1 VVRKSVLARLTGGLL
16 LTLALVAALVAPAA
30 SGAAAQEQA
39 TTIILLE
46 SPSSSAPVSTRMMV
60 SGWAADPTGQDS
72 GVDRVLVYLGDPHN
86 GGQEL
91 GLATYG
97 QPRPDVVRTLG
108 DNRFANSGFQ
118 LAVELPPGDYG
129 LTIYAHKNTAGPDE
143 GWVVHSATFSASAS
157 VRPDPQAVAL
167 LGGEQPQVRTAA
179 PGTSSSTTAATGP
192 SGRPTNVDRAFG
204 GGTNS
209 GGFSATSPD
218 GVGIRTT
225 VSRHDP
231 IPLEPTV
238 PGMSSAQGIGRGDIE
253 LADATGSG
261 AGIRTSVA
269 SEPVGGASTRSG
281 QYQTGS
287 VTLTGGGGNTCP
299 GPNCP
304 ANTQAVNQAMQ
315 NLPPNLVRELIG
327 YNIPG
332 LGNNTPCIPTNAQ
345 GAPGACNP
353 TTGSSIQP
361 GAPTGIQQLQSQ
373 NAAAMQAA
381 QNQPSVL
388 SPVNTG
394 PACQQYGSN
403 GQCTA
408 VAGSQGPLGSTC
420 LRFAGSQCVYYGQ
433 PQAGAAGQAAPGALQ
448 GAAAAGLGALNQLG
462 ATNPMAGTNPLAA
475 TGPLGGS
482 GCAQWGG
489 SGQCLA
495 PAATGAAGRNDGF
508 MPGLAM
514 TYQPGVVSPAGGT
527 PANSGL
533 QPVSVPITQ
542 TAPAGVSS
550 APATATSPYGGVA
563 APGMTGGG
571 ICLQFGAGGTCVRS
585 Q

>member
-1 VVRKSVLARLTGGLL
+1 MVQRSVLARLAGGLL
-16 LTLALVAALVAPAA
+16 PALALVVALVAPAA
-30 SGAAAQEQA
+30 NGAAAQEQA
-39 TTIILLE
+39 TTIIQLE
-46 SPSSSAPVSTRMMV
+46 NPSGSAPVSTRMMV
-60 SGWAADPTGQDS
+60 SGWAADPAGQDS
-72 GVDRVLVYLGDPHN
+72 GVDRVLLYLGDPNN

-108 DNRFANSGFQ
+108 DARFANSGFQ
-118 LAVELPPGDYG
+118 LAVELPPGDYT
-129 LTIYAHKNTAGPDE
+129 LTVYAHKNTAGPDE
-143 GWVVHSATFSASAS
+143 GWVVYSAPFSASAS

-179 PGTSSSTTAATGP
+179 PGTSSGTAAATGP
-192 SGRPTNVDRAFG
+192 AGRPSTVDRAFG
-204 GGTNS
+204 GGTS
-209 GGFSATSPD
+209 PGGFNVSSPD

-231 IPLEPTV
+231 IPLDPLV
-238 PGMSSAQGIGRGDIE
+238 PGMSSAQGTANAVE
-253 LADATGSG
+253 LADPTGSG
-261 AGIRTSVA
+261 SGIRTSVA
-269 SEPVGGASTRSG
+269 SESVGGVGNNNG
-281 QYQTGS
+281 QYRTGS
-287 VTLTGGGGNTCP
+287 VTMTGGSGNTCP

-304 ANTQAVNQAMQ
+304 ANSQAVNQAMQ

-345 GAPGACNP
+345 GTPGACNP

-373 NAAAMQAA
+373 NAAALQAA
-381 QNQPSVL
+381 QNQPSVV
-388 SPVNTG
+388 PPTNPG
-394 PACQQYGSN
+394 PPCQQYGAN
-403 GQCTA
+403 GQCA
-408 VAGSQGPLGSTC
+408 SVVGSQGPLGSTC

-433 PQAGAAGQAAPGALQ
+433 PQAGAAGQTAPGALP
-448 GAAAAGLGALNQLG
+448 GATAAGLGALNQLG
-462 ATNPMAGTNPLAA
+462 ATSPQGATNPLTAA
-475 TGPLGGS
+475 GALGSS

-489 SGQCLA
+489 NGQCLT
-495 PAATGAAGRNDGF
+495 PSTTGTAARNDGF

-514 TYQPGVVSPAGGT
+514 TYQPGILSQAGGAT
-527 PANSGL
+527 ASSGL

-542 TAPAGVSS
+542 AAPTGVSS
-550 APATATSPYGGVA
+550 APTTTASPYGAVA
-563 APGMTGGG
+563 APGMTGSG
-571 ICLQFGAGGTCVRS
+571 ICLQFGPGGTCVRS